1 MLSGLTTHTRTQI
14 VVIVKA
20 VEENWEVIDTSVALM
35 VVMVSSVCV
44 LTSKLMK
51 LYASYIY
58 IYTAFT
64 HQSYLNK
71 VVLRCSMDC
80 LQEA

>member
-58 IYTAFT
+58 IYIYSFYT
-64 HQSYLNK
+64 SVILK
-71 VVLRCSMDC
+71 
-80 LQEA
+80 